1 MGLTVVLWNY
11 DSRDWSWD
19 GISNITT
26 LVRGLTTS
34 FSLQNRTHAG
44 KIILKHDMKNT
55 TVFLAPYFLNAT
67 MNARMNIVPI
77 ATCLGDTSA
86 YAPYVVPPSS
96 WNTLPPSSWNTL
108 PPSDPP
114 SNGDGGIDPIY
125 TTMIDPNV
133 SGAKAVNSL
142 TFLELIFTFL
152 AFSAT

>member
-1 MGLTVVLWNY
+1 
-11 DSRDWSWD
+11 
-19 GISNITT
+19 
-26 LVRGLTTS
+26 
-34 FSLQNRTHAG
+34 
-44 KIILKHDMKNT
+44 MKNT

-86 YAPYVVPPSS
+86 YAPYVV
-96 WNTLPPSSWNTL
+96 

>member
-1 MGLTVVLWNY
+1 MGLTAVMWNY

-34 FSLQNRTHAG
+34 FSLQNRTNAG

-67 MNARMNIVPI
+67 INARMNPVSL

-86 YAPYVVPPSS
+86 YVSPVVPPSS
-96 WNTLPPSSWNTL
+96 WNAV

-114 SNGDGGIDPIY
+114 SNGGDGVDSIY
-125 TTMIDPNV
+125 TTIIDPNV
-133 SGAKAVNSL
+133 SGAKAANSL
-142 TFLELIFTFL
+142 TFLELIFTFI
-152 AFSAT
+152 AFSATMIL

>member
-1 MGLTVVLWNY
+1 
-11 DSRDWSWD
+11 
-19 GISNITT
+19 
-26 LVRGLTTS
+26 
-34 FSLQNRTHAG
+34 
-44 KIILKHDMKNT
+44 MKNT

-67 MNARMNIVPI
+67 MNDRMNIVPI

-86 YAPYVVPPSS
+86 YAPYVV
-96 WNTLPPSSWNTL
+96 PPSSWNTL